1 MVVLCGCF
9 KKGCLQVLG
18 EVLSGSLSY
27 DYVHVKITLVSDK
40 DERERWIA
48 EEVYKLIIEGL
59 HHLEALL
66 AVNGVDQDISVNI
79 HGVLGGE
86 DVSKDVNFLVIQ
98 DVQSIPNGLNVC
110 LSYLLRINRNA
121 ILLLYWIFF

>member
-18 EVLSGSLSY
+18 EFLSGSLGY
-27 DYVHVKITLVSDK
+27 DSVHVKVTLVSDK

-66 AVNGVDQDISVNI
+66 AVDGVDQDISVNI

-86 DVSKDVNFLVIQ
+86 DAVLVLACCVDHKNLVI
-98 DVQSIPNGLNVC
+98 LA
-110 LSYLLRINRNA
+110 LYFH
-121 ILLLYWIFF
+121 ILVECVFYRGII